1 MGLFG
6 VANGIEGD
14 LRPGLPI
21 QMTEVHDPVRLLL
34 IIEQYPQI
42 VMEAISQ
49 LQEVHEWYLNEW
61 IHLVVFDPSSEKL
74 YRFND
79 GQFSPYFPLHS
90 VPVIDN
96 VAQLIESSKE
106 NIQAH
111 IIMNTQ
117 CLP

>member
-49 LQEVHEWYLNEW
+49 LQEVREWYFNEW
-61 IHLVVFDPSSEKL
+61 IHLVVFDPSTERL
-74 YRFND
+74 YRFHD
-79 GQFSPYFPLHS
+79 SQFSPYFPLQRA
-90 VPVIDN
+90 PATDN
-96 VAQLIESSKE
+96 VAQLIESSRE
-106 NIQAH
+106 NIPAH
-111 IIMNTQ
+111 IIMNT
-117 CLP
+117 